1 MSLMS
6 GLYVG
11 TSGLQTSQNALHT
24 TAHNL
29 SNIDTQGYTRQQV
42 VQADKRYNT
51 IGNSYISSQQ
61 TGLGVSYAKVR
72 QVRDFFLDK
81 SYRLE
86 AGRSSFYDKSYAV
99 ATEIETLFGEM
110 EGVEFQE
117 SLEDLWTAVQE
128 LKEDPAN
135 ATNQGLFVNKSTV
148 FLERAQAVYSGLS
161 SYQNTLN
168 DEIKDTVDII
178 NDYGRKI
185 LELNRK
191 IVGIETGQTE
201 EANDLRDARNQLI
214 DELAGFGKVT
224 VDEDSFGAVTV
235 QFEDRDFVT
244 RTYINEL
251 EAEQD
256 KNTGFYKVV
265 WSNDTDLKGNK
276 VEVFNLAREIN
287 SSSNTDIGGL
297 KAMLLLRGNDRGY
310 YNDIPKEKDYY
321 FADSEGLTAADTTGY
336 TLYGNVWVNDLYTA
350 SGTKTAYE
358 LAREAYS
365 DEVTYYNNY
374 TGNSLLKNTMAEFD
388 KLINGIV
395 TSINNVLNPVDE
407 NGNSTGI
414 SLFLRKGTLDE
425 QLSTTPAVD
434 VVDDIR
440 LSFDDDLDEDG
451 DNMRETYINPITGRE
466 VTKIDEDDEKIW
478 KQANSP
484 TWYTTANL
492 KINPLLLQNYNKL
505 GCLAVDASNPD
516 TEYTK
521 GFMTVDDKENR
532 DLSDALAGL
541 FSEDFGV
548 LNPNVNTESNFL
560 EYYQNLVGDMA
571 IVGNTYKNLSES
583 QALTADS
590 IDASRQM
597 IVGVSDSEE
606 LTNMIMYQNAYNA
619 SSRYINAVNEMLTNM
634 LNQLAG

>member
-29 SNIDTQGYTRQQV
+29 SNIDTEGFTRQQV

-51 IGNSYISSQQ
+51 VGTAHISPQQ

-86 AGRSSFYDKSYAV
+86 AGRSSFYDKSYTT

-135 ATNQGLFVNKSTV
+135 ATNQGLFVNKAAV
-148 FLERAQAVYSGLS
+148 FLERAQAVYDGLS
-161 SYQNTLN
+161 SYQDNLN
-168 DEIKDTVDII
+168 GEIKDTVDII
-178 NDYGRKI
+178 NDYGNKI
-185 LELNRK
+185 LLLNRK
-191 IVGIETGQTE
+191 IVGIEASQIE
-201 EANDLRDARNQLI
+201 EANDLRDVRNQLI
-214 DELAGFGKVT
+214 DELAGYGKVT
-224 VDEDSFGAVTV
+224 INEDSFGAVTV

-251 EAEQD
+251 ECEED
-256 KNTGFYKVV
+256 KQTGFFNVV

-276 VEVFNLAREIN
+276 VHVFNLAREIN
-287 SSSNTDIGGL
+287 SDTNTDIGGL
-297 KAMLLLRGNDRGY
+297 KAMLLLRGDDRGY
-310 YNDIPKEKDYY
+310 YNDIPVREDY
-321 FADSEGLTAADTTGY
+321 FFDDRDGLTAEETDGY
-336 TLYGNVWVNDLYTA
+336 TLFGNVWVNDMYTA
-350 SGTKTAYE
+350 TGTKTAYE
-358 LAREAYS
+358 VAREEYS
-365 DEVTYYNNY
+365 DAVTYYNNH

-388 KLINGIV
+388 KLINGMV
-395 TSINNVLNPVDE
+395 TSINDVLNPVDE
-407 NGNSTGI
+407 NGNSMGI

-425 QLSTTPAVD
+425 QKSTNPAVD

-440 LSFDDDLDEDG
+440 TAFGDDLDEDG
-451 DNMRETYINPITGRE
+451 NVMRETHINPVTGRE
-466 VTKIDEDDEKIW
+466 VTNVDEDDEKIW
-478 KQANSP
+478 KFMNSP
-484 TWYTTANL
+484 TWYTTSNL
-492 KINPLLLQNYNKL
+492 KINPLLLQNYNML
-505 GCLAVDASNPD
+505 GCRAIDASNPD

-532 DLSDALAGL
+532 DLSDALARL
-541 FSEDFGV
+541 FTDNFAV
-548 LNPNVNTESNFL
+548 LNPNTNTEGDFKQ
-560 EYYQNLVGDMA
+560 YYQNLVGDMA
-571 IVGNTYKNLSES
+571 ITGNSYKNLSES
-583 QALTADS
+583 QALTASS